1 MLSRP
6 LTIIHRGAFSYTIC
20 VRCNSRLESKYLDML
35 RAGEEIRRKHESH
48 VCQQVE
54 VSVPL
59 PDEPSK
65 TLALRPWLI
74 GK

>member
-1 MLSRP
+1 MLPRP
-6 LTIIHRGAFSYTIC
+6 LTIIHKGAFSYTIC
-20 VRCNSRLESKYLDML
+20 PRCNSRLESKYLDML
-35 RAGEEIRRKHESH
+35 RAAEEIRRKHESH
-48 VCQQVE
+48 VCRQVE

-59 PDEPSK
+59 PDELYK